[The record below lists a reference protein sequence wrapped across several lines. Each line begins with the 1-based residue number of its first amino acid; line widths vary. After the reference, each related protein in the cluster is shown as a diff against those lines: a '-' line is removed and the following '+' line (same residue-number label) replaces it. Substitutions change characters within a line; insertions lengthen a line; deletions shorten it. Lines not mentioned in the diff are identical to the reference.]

1 MKYFIKFADT
11 LSTSMGKA
19 FSWCIVI
26 LMGGTV
32 YEVVMAYVFNA
43 PTLWNFDFSMQM
55 YGAILMMS
63 GAYCLATEAHV
74 RGDVIYRL
82 FSQRTQAWIDLVLYF
97 IFFFPGVV
105 ALAFYG
111 YEYAAL
117 AWKIKET
124 SWSSPAQIQIY
135 MVKSMI
141 PAAGVLLII
150 QGISEVFR
158 SIICIQTGQW
168 PARLVV
174 AEETEQVL
182 MRAAQ
187 DEDKKMLFSLTNPE
201 VAILMMG
208 IFLFAVL
215 LGFPIAFTLMAM
227 GIGFGYYA
235 YYDATMMEH
244 IFDNRIFQ
252 LFVQNTYTVM
262 DNNVLT
268 AVPLFLFMGY
278 LVERAGIVAKLFF
291 AIRLAAHRLPA
302 SMAVAALITCTLFST
317 ATGII
322 GAVVTLMGLLA
333 WPAMVKAGYDKKFA
347 SGIICAGGCLGI
359 LIPPS
364 IMLIVYSVIAQLSPL
379 RLFAAAIFPGL
390 MLAGLYIAYAVTRAW
405 LNPSIAPKP
414 PAEDIPPRAEILK
427 EVLVSFVPLFGLIM
441 LVLGTILAG
450 IATPAEAA
458 AAGAFGA
465 ILLSWF
471 YKTLKWQNFKES
483 VFLTAKTTAM
493 IMWLFIGSWTF
504 SSVFSYLGGHEVFE
518 HFFTSINISTWQFLI
533 ITQIIIFLLGWPLEW
548 TEILIIFVPIF
559 LPLLEVFGVNPYFF
573 AMLIALNLQTSFLT
587 PPMAM
592 SAYYLKGVQKSNVEL
607 MEIFRGIM
615 PFLGIVIFAMF
626 LMYMFPGIA
635 LWLPETLFAD

>member
-1 MKYFIKFADT
+1 
-11 LSTSMGKA
+11 
-19 FSWCIVI
+19 
-26 LMGGTV
+26 
-32 YEVVMAYVFNA
+32 
-43 PTLWNFDFSMQM
+43 
-55 YGAILMMS
+55 
-63 GAYCLATEAHV
+63 
-74 RGDVIYRL
+74 
-82 FSQRTQAWIDLVLYF
+82 
-97 IFFFPGVV
+97 
-105 ALAFYG
+105 
-111 YEYAAL
+111 
-117 AWKIKET
+117 
-124 SWSSPAQIQIY
+124 
-135 MVKSMI
+135 
-141 PAAGVLLII
+141 
-150 QGISEVFR
+150 
-158 SIICIQTGQW
+158 
-168 PARLVV
+168 
-174 AEETEQVL
+174 
-182 MRAAQ
+182 
-187 DEDKKMLFSLTNPE
+187 MLFSLTNPE
-201 VAILMMG
+201 VALLMMG
-208 IFLFAVL
+208 IFLFVVL

-235 YYDATMMEH
+235 FYDPVLMEH

-252 LFVQNTYTVM
+252 LFVQNTYSVM

-278 LVERAGIVAKLFF
+278 LVERAGIVSKLFF
-291 AIRLAAHRLPA
+291 AIRLAAHNLPG

-333 WPAMVKAGYDKKFA
+333 WPAMIKAGYDKKFA
-347 SGIICAGGCLGI
+347 SGVICAGGCLGI

-390 MLAGLYIAYAVTRAW
+390 LLAGLYISYAIIRAW
-405 LNPSIAPKP
+405 MDPSIAPKP
-414 PAEDIPPRAEILK
+414 KAEDIPPRAEILK

-450 IATPAEAA
+450 MATPAEAA

-471 YKTLKWQNFKES
+471 YRTLTWQGFKES

-504 SSVFSYLGGHEVFE
+504 SSVFSYLGGHEIFE
-518 HFFTSINISTWQFLI
+518 HFFKSIEITTWQFLI

-559 LPLLEVFGVNPYFF
+559 LPLLEVFDVNPYFF

-592 SAYYLKGVQKSNVEL
+592 SAYYLKGVQKNNVEL
-607 MEIFRGIM
+607 MEIFAGIM

-635 LWLPETLFAD
+635 LWLPETLFAN